1 MLFHVLCYL
10 EQNEENEHNE
20 KSCQSLG
27 NNKMADHN
35 DSVTVTNS
43 KSFAEPE
50 KKPEVSYQ
58 STYGKIVFFGG
69 DFNNSDHSH
78 SAYFQYRGEQK
89 RALNLVLYLLGAPLS
104 LLGVYIGVLLGLER
118 ERNSPFNRIEST
130 RNFLIRFNS

>member
-50 KKPEVSYQ
+50 KKTRSQLSVHLWNNR
-58 STYGKIVFFGG
+58 FFFGGG

-118 ERNSPFNRIEST
+118 EKT
-130 RNFLIRFNS
+130 RPLTGLRVHEFS